1 MIGQTISHYRIIQK
15 LGGGGMGVVYKAE
28 DVKLGRLVALKFL
41 PDDVARDAQAL
52 SRFQREAKAASA
64 LNHPNI
70 CTIYEI
76 NDQHGQAFIAMEF
89 LDGVTL
95 RHRIAGRPLDIETML
110 DLCIQIADGLDAAH
124 SKGIIHR
131 DIKPANILVTERGQ
145 AKILDFG
152 LAKFSG
158 QVEATVDAN
167 ATTMEMEEHL
177 TRPGT
182 ALGTVAYMSPEQ
194 VRGKELDAR
203 TDLFSFGVVM
213 YEMATGTVPFR
224 GDTTGEVFDSILNR
238 GVVPPVRINPDTPA
252 KLEEIIN
259 KALEKDR
266 EVRCQSAAELRA
278 DLKRLKR
285 DTDADATPEVARLTS
300 PQKSRFRLNWLLLS
314 SSIVLTVAVLFL
326 GYRSRHL
333 SAVRTSI
340 GSLKLRQLTKSSAES
355 FIEYAAISPD
365 GKYLAYAEK
374 GSGLI
379 LSLIDTGENRVLTPA
394 NQYFKPIAWFPDGT
408 QLLAIKMAD
417 NSLWKISLFTGAR
430 SKLRDSVGTACFSPD
445 GSHILYVDRKSHE
458 VWMMGSD
465 GEGSRRIMV
474 LAQTDEL
481 HEFSWAPTGQRFAY
495 ALTRHLPNT
504 QEETLIES
512 RDIEGRQKPTVI
524 LSNPR
529 LRAFHWLPDGRL
541 IYSIAELPPNQSDSN
556 LWTVKVDPDKGETRS
571 DPERLTDWTGFS
583 AEGISATADG
593 KRLVFSKARNQISIY
608 IAPLVTNK
616 KSGLGKLG
624 RLTTDTWEKAVSGWA
639 HDSDAVYFSS
649 HQNGTTSI
657 YRQNTHQQGAERVLS
672 GPENVGNAHLSPD
685 GASLLY
691 TAYAKDGT
699 SQPNRLMSM
708 PVEGGTPSLL
718 ATGDFGYQCAL
729 APSNSCVLSER
740 KGETLAFYSLDPK
753 RGPAEKPFKI
763 AGKVSDSSL
772 GSDENWSLS
781 PDGQFIALIEDSDK
795 NQLQVISLTTNRIQ
809 RLGVSKWPHL
819 QSISWHSDGKGL
831 YASSDTTL
839 LSVGLDGIVTNLFE
853 QPHTWL
859 CCPKASPN
867 GRQLAFLVAETQSDA
882 EMIENF

>member
-1 MIGQTISHYRIIQK
+1 MIGQTISHYRILEK

-76 NDQHGQAFIAMEF
+76 DDQHGQAFIAMEF

-110 DLCIQIADGLDAAH
+110 DLGIQIADGLDAAH

-152 LAKFSG
+152 LAKLSG

-167 ATTMEMEEHL
+167 APTMEMEEHL
-177 TRPGT
+177 TSPGT

-203 TDLFSFGVVM
+203 TDLFSFGVVL

-259 KALEKDR
+259 KALEKNR

-285 DTDADATPEVARLTS
+285 DTDAGATPEVARLTR
-300 PQKSRFRLNWLLLS
+300 PQKSRSRLNWLLLT

-326 GYRSRHL
+326 GYRSRHV
-333 SAVRTSI
+333 SAVRTPI
-340 GSLKLRQLTKSSAES
+340 RSLKLRQLTKSSAES
-355 FIEYAAISPD
+355 FVEYAAISPD

-374 GSGLI
+374 GSGLV

-394 NQYFKPIAWFPDGT
+394 NQYFKPTAWFPDGT
-408 QLLAIKMAD
+408 QLLAIKMGD
-417 NSLWKISLFTGAR
+417 NSLWKISLFTGAL

-445 GSHILYVDRKSHE
+445 GSHILYVDRKLHE
-458 VWMMGSD
+458 VWMMGLD

-474 LAQTDEL
+474 VAPTDEL

-495 ALTRHLPNT
+495 ALSRRLPNT

-524 LSNPR
+524 LSNPQ
-529 LRAFHWLPDGRL
+529 LRGFHWLPDGRL
-541 IYSIAELPPNQSDSN
+541 IYSMAELPPNQSDSN
-556 LWTVKVDPDKGETRS
+556 LWTVKVDPDKGERRS
-571 DPERLTDWTGFS
+571 EPERLTDWTGFS
-583 AEGISATADG
+583 VEWISATADG
-593 KRLVFSKARNQISIY
+593 KRMVFLKTRNQISIY
-608 IAPLVTNK
+608 IAPLATNK
-616 KSGLGKLG
+616 KSGLGKLK
-624 RLTTDTWEKAVSGWA
+624 RLTTDTWEKAVNGWA
-639 HDSDAVYFSS
+639 HDSNAVYFSS
-649 HQNGTTSI
+649 HQNGTTII
-657 YRQNTHQQGAERVLS
+657 YRQDIHQQGAERVLS
-672 GPENVGNAHLSPD
+672 GPEDFGNAHLSPD

-699 SQPNRLMSM
+699 SQPNRLMSV
-708 PVEGGTPSLL
+708 PVEGGTPSVL

-729 APSNSCVLSER
+729 PPSNSCVLSER
-740 KGETLAFYSLDPK
+740 KGETLTFYSLDPK
-753 RGPAEKPFKI
+753 RGPADKPFKI

-772 GSDENWSLS
+772 GPDGSWSLS
-781 PDGQFIALIEDSDK
+781 PDGQSIALIEDSDK
-795 NQLQVISLTTNRIQ
+795 NQLQVISLTTNTIR
-809 RLGVSKWPHL
+809 RLDVSKWPHL

-831 YASSDTTL
+831 YASSYTTL
-839 LSVGLDGIVTNLFE
+839 LSVGLDGIVTNLFQ